1 MPIHQP
7 NKQIEELQQKVLL
20 LEKENRKL
28 HIKNQERINT
38 EKALKESVEKHKL
51 LFESLGDG
59 IAYYDL
65 SGRVILINE
74 KGARNLGG
82 IPADFVDKSLRDFL
96 DHEMADLLLERLDR
110 TITSGKS
117 TEQYDYLELPPG
129 GMYLSSTFH
138 PVRDAGN
145 KIIGVQ
151 IISKDVSQQKLAEEE
166 LLKSEQRFQYA
177 MEATQDGLYDWN
189 LVTNEIYYSPGWKRM
204 LGYEVDELPDDFS
217 VWETLTDP
225 EDVKRSWEMQQE
237 LVNKE
242 RERFEMEF
250 KMKHKDGHWVDIL
263 SRASAI
269 FDENGEA
276 VRIVGTHVDITE
288 RKQFETELKNH
299 REHLEELVNERT
311 EKLNIL
317 VQSMAGREVRMAELK
332 KVIKKLRAQL
342 EGEGMTPVANDPLLD
357 F

>member
-217 VWETLTDP
+217 V
-225 EDVKRSWEMQQE
+225 
-237 LVNKE
+237 
-242 RERFEMEF
+242 
-250 KMKHKDGHWVDIL
+250 
-263 SRASAI
+263 
-269 FDENGEA
+269 
-276 VRIVGTHVDITE
+276 
-288 RKQFETELKNH
+288 
-299 REHLEELVNERT
+299 
-311 EKLNIL
+311 
-317 VQSMAGREVRMAELK
+317 
-332 KVIKKLRAQL
+332 
-342 EGEGMTPVANDPLLD
+342 
-357 F
+357 